1 MNACSEARTPA
12 PATGGLAQLMRK
24 LGGTR
29 GSEAALVGITMI
41 WGTTFLAVH
50 TLLDAV
56 GPLMLTGLR
65 FAFATLALTCVSLG
79 TLRGITRRELVAGGL
94 VGVAIFLGYGL
105 QAGGMESISSSK
117 SAFITA
123 LYVPLV
129 PLLQW
134 AVMRRRPHPMA
145 WVGIALAFSG
155 LVLLA
160 GPDGPSLGLGRG
172 ELLTLVA
179 TVAIAAEILLVGT
192 FAGSVDVRR
201 VSIVQL
207 SVASLLCFASIPVTG
222 EALRPI
228 GWGVLAAAAGLGF
241 ASALIQVTM
250 NWAQKRV
257 EPTRATLIYAG
268 ESVWAGIVGRLAGDR
283 LPGLAMVGAV
293 LIVLGVIVSELRLKK
308 KSAS

>member
-1 MNACSEARTPA
+1 
-12 PATGGLAQLMRK
+12 
-24 LGGTR
+24 
-29 GSEAALVGITMI
+29 
-41 WGTTFLAVH
+41 
-50 TLLDAV
+50 
-56 GPLMLTGLR
+56 
-65 FAFATLALTCVSLG
+65 
-79 TLRGITRRELVAGGL
+79 
-94 VGVAIFLGYGL
+94 
-105 QAGGMESISSSK
+105 MESISSSK

-145 WVGIALAFSG
+145 WVGIALAFCG

-207 SVASLLCFASIPVTG
+207 SVASLLCFAFIPVTG

-268 ESVWAGIVGRLAGDR
+268 ESVWAGIVAGCGGSSPRPRHGRSRAHRARRDR
-283 LPGLAMVGAV
+283 QRTAPQEK
-293 LIVLGVIVSELRLKK
+293 IRFLRR
-308 KSAS
+308 KSHSIRCGGRSPARRFPVPAR